1 MKKYRVTLSFVV
13 LSIFIIG
20 FAVFQQNK
28 TATHQQSVDTQASI
42 KKGTQ
47 KITYP
52 TFIGE
57 EGLLDA
63 SEAQALVRNI
73 NYSLKEMKKEVAVR
87 EEVLEVEEL
96 DEMDEETTEAEE
108 LDTNDKEIANES
120 QQSEDTNQVEK
131 QVASSKKEQ
140 IQTENN
146 PDSSETKEEK
156 QPVVIPPSN
165 LVITDYFLPNSNSTE
180 RTNPISHVV
189 LHFASNALN
198 KPDNPYLIEDTYNI
212 FKNAGVSANYVI
224 DRNGKIYRFVPENRV
239 AYHAGP
245 GQLSG
250 FPEYTD
256 RLNHHSVGIELL
268 GIGTREEMIPM
279 ITAERFDLIDSS
291 LYGFTEAQYQALNT
305 LLNDILSRNPAIQK
319 NRNHIVGHDEYAP
332 DKTDP
337 GRLFNWSKIGL

>member
-108 LDTNDKEIANES
+108 LDTNDKEIVNES
-120 QQSEDTNQVEK
+120 QQSEDTNQV
-131 QVASSKKEQ
+131 
-140 IQTENN
+140 
-146 PDSSETKEEK
+146 EK